1 MSQERD
7 AVRNLI
13 REEVTRAGP
22 IEEAKGA
29 LELIIESSLR
39 WSRNED
45 GLVITVVSRTGEPR
59 FVQRE
64 GHESAMSIHDL
75 VAELRTQHPGLFR
88 VADRPNQ
95 AQEAPGPT
103 GQLDEARSGENASTS
118 TPPDEREPTHA
129 APAKPERDVWFI
141 GTDALEEELDEED
154 DLERPSLTWVSR
166 RLAGK
171 IASRLPIL
179 HGAVRQRGGA
189 PDDASEQHHP
199 ASSRSYAPGAIEPDV
214 AEDEAAVGWRGWRR
228 PAIIAPAALG
238 LLIAIGLSAAF
249 LTSDR
254 GEAPTPP
261 AVETAAPASSDS
273 AAQQDTASTTGATA
287 ATAAQGEGGE
297 IRGVPQVL
305 DTAALF
311 LNGRVVRLFGVQ
323 WAKGAGSPDQ
333 LAQYLAGR
341 EVSCTPTGSA
351 DMYRC
356 SVDGRD
362 LSTVV
367 LYNGGGRTTEQATAD
382 LKLAEEHARRKR
394 VGLWSQQEAGLPAR

>member
-7 AVRNLI
+7 TVRNLI
-13 REEVTRAGP
+13 REEVTRASP

-59 FVQRE
+59 FVQRD

-75 VAELRTQHPGLFR
+75 VAELRTLHPGLFR
-88 VADRPNQ
+88 AGNKPNQ
-95 AQEAPGPT
+95 AQEASGPT
-103 GQLDEARSGENASTS
+103 GQLDEARSGENTLLPAL
-118 TPPDEREPTHA
+118 PDEREPPHT

-141 GTDALEEELDEED
+141 GTDALEEEFDEED
-154 DLERPSLTWVSR
+154 DLERPSLTQVGR
-166 RLAGK
+166 RLVGN
-171 IASRLPIL
+171 IARRLPIP
-179 HGAVRQRGGA
+179 HGAARRGDA
-189 PDDASEQHHP
+189 PEDASEQHHP
-199 ASSRSYAPGAIEPDV
+199 ASFAPVAIEPDA
-214 AEDEAAVGWRGWRR
+214 AEHDDSVGRRGWRR

-238 LLIAIGLSAAF
+238 LLVAIGLSTAF
-249 LTSDR
+249 LTSNR
-254 GEAPTPP
+254 GEAPP
-261 AVETAAPASSDS
+261 AVETAAPASSDPD
-273 AAQQDTASTTGATA
+273 AQQDTASTTAATA

-333 LAQYLAGR
+333 LTQYLAGR
-341 EVSCTPTGSA
+341 EVSCTPTGTA
-351 DMYRC
+351 DIYSC
-356 SVDGRD
+356 AVDGRD

-367 LYNGGGRTTEQATAD
+367 LYNGGGRTTEQATPD
-382 LKLAEEHARRKR
+382 LKLAEEHARRMR